1 MSNRYT
7 YNQILKTKDTKKQ
20 YLEST
25 IYPKIKPN
33 DNDIYIISTQ
43 SDRLDLL
50 SSKYYG
56 DPTYWWV
63 ISVANNLNDASLSI
77 EPGRQLRIPS
87 DINSVLNEFERINRQ
102 VI

>member
-1 MSNRYT
+1 MRYT
-7 YNQILKTKDTKKQ
+7 YNRILKEKETQKQ
-20 YLEST
+20 YFEST
-25 IYPKIKPN
+25 IYPKVKPT

-50 SSKYYG
+50 ASKYYG
-56 DPTYWWV
+56 NASYWWV

-87 DINSVLNEFERINRQ
+87 DINSVLNEFERINR
-102 VI
+102 

>member
-1 MSNRYT
+1 MVNRYQYSET
-7 YNQILKTKDTKKQ
+7 LTTKETKKK

-25 IYPKIKPN
+25 IYPKIKPTN
-33 DNDIYIISTQ
+33 DDIYIISTQ

-50 SSKYYG
+50 AAKYYG

-77 EPGRQLRIPS
+77 ESGKQLRIPG
-87 DINSVLNEFERINRQ
+87 NLASVLSEFKRINL
-102 VI
+102 

>member
-1 MSNRYT
+1 MRYT
-7 YNQILKTKDTKKQ
+7 YNKILKEKETQKQ
-20 YLEST
+20 YFEST
-25 IYPKIKPN
+25 IYPKIKPT

-50 SSKYYG
+50 ASKYYNNAS
-56 DPTYWWV
+56 YWWV

-87 DINSVLNEFERINRQ
+87 DINSVLNEFQRINR
-102 VI
+102 

>member
-1 MSNRYT
+1 MANRYQYSET
-7 YNQILKTKDTKKQ
+7 LTTKETKKK

-25 IYPKIKPN
+25 IYPKIKPTN
-33 DNDIYIISTQ
+33 EDIYIISTQ

-50 SSKYYG
+50 AAKYYG

-77 EPGRQLRIPS
+77 ESGKQLRIPGNLS
-87 DINSVLNEFERINRQ
+87 SVLSEFKRINL
-102 VI
+102 

>member
-1 MSNRYT
+1 MRYT
-7 YNQILKTKDTKKQ
+7 YNRILKEKETQKQ
-20 YLEST
+20 YFEST
-25 IYPKIKPN
+25 IYPKIKPT

-50 SSKYYG
+50 ASKYYG
-56 DPTYWWV
+56 NTSYWWI

-87 DINSVLNEFERINRQ
+87 DISSVLNEFERINR
-102 VI
+102 

>member
-1 MSNRYT
+1 MRYT
-7 YNQILKTKDTKKQ
+7 YNRILKEKETQKQ
-20 YLEST
+20 YFEST
-25 IYPKIKPN
+25 IYPKVKPT

-50 SSKYYG
+50 ASKYYG
-56 DPTYWWV
+56 NSSYWWI

-87 DINSVLNEFERINRQ
+87 DISSILNEFERINR
-102 VI
+102 

>member
-1 MSNRYT
+1 MRYT
-7 YNQILKTKDTKKQ
+7 YSKIVKEKETQKQ
-20 YLEST
+20 YFEST
-25 IYPKIKPN
+25 IYPKIKPT

-50 SSKYYG
+50 ASKYYNNAS
-56 DPTYWWV
+56 YWWV

-87 DINSVLNEFERINRQ
+87 DISSVLNEFERINR
-102 VI
+102 

>member
-1 MSNRYT
+1 MANRYT
-7 YNQILKTKDTKKQ
+7 YNKILKENATQKQ
-20 YLEST
+20 YFEST
-25 IYPKIKPN
+25 IYPKVKPT

-50 SSKYYG
+50 ASKYYG
-56 DPTYWWV
+56 NTSYWWI

-87 DINSVLNEFERINRQ
+87 DISSILNEFERINR
-102 VI
+102 

>member
-1 MSNRYT
+1 MRYT
-7 YNQILKTKDTKKQ
+7 YNRILKEKETQKQ
-20 YLEST
+20 YFEST
-25 IYPKIKPN
+25 IYPKIKPT

-50 SSKYYG
+50 ASKYYG
-56 DPTYWWV
+56 NTSYWWI

-87 DINSVLNEFERINRQ
+87 DISSILNEFERINR
-102 VI
+102 